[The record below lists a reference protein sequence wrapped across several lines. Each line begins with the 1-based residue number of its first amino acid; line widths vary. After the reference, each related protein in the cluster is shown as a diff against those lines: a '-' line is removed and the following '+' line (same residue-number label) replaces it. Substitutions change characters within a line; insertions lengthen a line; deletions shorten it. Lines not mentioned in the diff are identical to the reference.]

1 MKTKINQK
9 FNSKTA
15 TNRLNKSKANLNK
28 RLSLE
33 KSHPKKYSNNLKK
46 NSKKELTEK
55 SLKENKC
62 KFKANT
68 NLINTEDSSTNCF
81 SGIKKKNIVPKLDYM
96 LLNEKMEDDFGTPL
110 LITKESDTE
119 SLFINFN
126 LGERDSCNSYTESTL
141 RSDAKIYDND
151 NENVNKTTH
160 KKLNKRNKNRN
171 NKYNYCDVDENI
183 GINEMDS
190 LEIYDFADEN
200 NVDYVLKNLSVLSG
214 SRSGKD
220 RSSILLEDING
231 NDEDINNDKFFN
243 EIKIFNTK
251 HNLLNFNSKVDTNK
265 EKDKDK
271 DKSNNYKKNN

>member
-28 RLSLE
+28 RLNLE
-33 KSHPKKYSNNLKK
+33 KSHPKKFSNNIKN

-96 LLNEKMEDDFGTPL
+96 ILNEKMEDDFGTPL
-110 LITKESDTE
+110 LITKESDSE

-126 LGERDSCNSYTESTL
+126 LGERDSYNSYTESTL
-141 RSDAKIYDND
+141 RSDAKIYGND

-183 GINEMDS
+183 GKNEMDS

-220 RSSILLEDING
+220 RSSILIEDING

-251 HNLLNFNSKVDTNK
+251 HNLLNFNSKVDIN
-265 EKDKDK
+265 KDKDK
-271 DKSNNYKKNN
+271 DKSNNYKK

>member
-28 RLSLE
+28 RLNLE
-33 KSHPKKYSNNLKK
+33 KSHPKKFSNNIKN

-96 LLNEKMEDDFGTPL
+96 ILNEKMEDDLGTPL
-110 LITKESDTE
+110 LITKESDSE

-126 LGERDSCNSYTESTL
+126 LGERDSYNSYTESTL
-141 RSDAKIYDND
+141 RSDAKIYGND

-183 GINEMDS
+183 GKNEMDS

-220 RSSILLEDING
+220 RSSILIEDING

-251 HNLLNFNSKVDTNK
+251 HNLLNFNSKVDIN
-265 EKDKDK
+265 KDKDK
-271 DKSNNYKKNN
+271 DKSNNYKK

>member
-1 MKTKINQK
+1 M
-9 FNSKTA
+9 
-15 TNRLNKSKANLNK
+15 
-28 RLSLE
+28 
-33 KSHPKKYSNNLKK
+33 
-46 NSKKELTEK
+46 
-55 SLKENKC
+55 
-62 KFKANT
+62 
-68 NLINTEDSSTNCF
+68 
-81 SGIKKKNIVPKLDYM
+81 IKKKNIVPKLDYM
-96 LLNEKMEDDFGTPL
+96 ILNEKMEDDLGTPL
-110 LITKESDTE
+110 LITKESDSE

-126 LGERDSCNSYTESTL
+126 LGERDSYNSYTESTL
-141 RSDAKIYDND
+141 RSDAKIYGND

-183 GINEMDS
+183 GKNEMDS

-220 RSSILLEDING
+220 RSSILIEDING

-251 HNLLNFNSKVDTNK
+251 HNLLNFNSKVDIN
-265 EKDKDK
+265 KDKDK
-271 DKSNNYKKNN
+271 DKSNNYKK

>member
-9 FNSKTA
+9 FNSKTT
-15 TNRLNKSKANLNK
+15 TNRFNKSKANLNK
-28 RLSLE
+28 RLNLE
-33 KSHPKKYSNNLKK
+33 KSHPKKCSNNIKK
-46 NSKKELTEK
+46 SSKKDLTEK
-55 SLKENKC
+55 SLKGSKC

-96 LLNEKMEDDFGTPL
+96 LLNEKKEDDFGTPL
-110 LITKESDTE
+110 LITKESDSE

-251 HNLLNFNSKVDTNK
+251 HNLLNINSKVDIN
-265 EKDKDK
+265 KDKDK

>member
-9 FNSKTA
+9 FNSKTT
-15 TNRLNKSKANLNK
+15 TNRFIKSKANLSK
-28 RLSLE
+28 RLNLE
-33 KSHPKKYSNNLKK
+33 KSHPKKFSNNIKK

-55 SLKENKC
+55 SLKEKKC
-62 KFKANT
+62 KFKSNT

-81 SGIKKKNIVPKLDYM
+81 SGIKKKNIVPKLNYM
-96 LLNEKMEDDFGTPL
+96 LLNEEKKDDFGTPL

-119 SLFINFN
+119 SLFINFK
-126 LGERDSCNSYTESTL
+126 LGERGSCNSYTESTL
-141 RSDAKIYDND
+141 RSDAKIFDND
-151 NENVNKTTH
+151 NENENKTTNIKLT
-160 KKLNKRNKNRN
+160 KKNKNRN
-171 NKYNYCDVDENI
+171 IRYNYCDVDENI
-183 GINEMDS
+183 GLNEMDS

-214 SRSGKD
+214 SKSGKD

-231 NDEDINNDKFFN
+231 DDEDINNDKFFN

-251 HNLLNFNSKVDTNK
+251 HNLLNINSKLDADKNK
-265 EKDKDK
+265 EK